1 MSLPASE
8 PLPPDDFETLPPA
21 RRRRRKRQSLLPDF
35 SGEHAQELNELTQQ
49 LTPTLEYFFLAFLA
63 GLAIGVAAL
72 LNSPALFVL
81 AALVAPFLTPVVGL
95 ALSVLI
101 GSWRS
106 FSQYLGATGVGS
118 LLTFLGAALVGWTAR
133 FWKGLPYDQALLHA
147 HFSWTDSVLLV
158 AGGAAVT
165 LLLLRSTDERPR
177 VAGVALSYGLLL
189 PAGIAGFGLTGGLE
203 GLFPDALVVF
213 VSHLSWAALTAA
225 LVLVA
230 LGIRPMNNVAYALGV
245 GLILLSIAA
254 LVAVTGLQLPKPG
267 EPGVAAESS
276 RTPPAA
282 SMLPG
287 KTIAASKTSQAAP
300 LLVTRTV
307 LTSPGTPG
315 PSQTPT
321 NTLVPTNT
329 PTTTVS
335 PAPTPVWGKIR
346 ASDGNGAVVRA
357 EPDYNALYVT
367 SLLNGALV
375 EILPESTMVKG
386 TTWVKIRANN
396 NIEGWIV
403 RGLLVTATPGAAVME
418 TNTVTPSAN

>member
-8 PLPPDDFETLPPA
+8 PLPPDDFEALPPA
-21 RRRRRKRQSLLPDF
+21 RKRRRKRQSLLPDF

-63 GLAIGVAAL
+63 GLAIGAAAL

-118 LLTFLGAALVGWTAR
+118 LLTFIGAALVGWTAR
-133 FWKGLPYDQALLHA
+133 LWKGLPYDQALLHA
-147 HFSWTDSVLLV
+147 HFSWADFVLLV
-158 AGGAAVT
+158 AGAAAVT

-203 GLFPDALVVF
+203 SLFPDALVVF
-213 VSHLSWAALTAA
+213 VSHLSWAALAAA

-230 LGIRPMNNVAYALGV
+230 LGIRPMNNTAYALGV

-254 LVAVTGLQLPKPG
+254 LVAVTGLHLPKLG
-267 EPGVAAESS
+267 EPGIAAEGSQ
-276 RTPPAA
+276 TPATA
-282 SMLPG
+282 SPLTG
-287 KTIAASKTSQAAP
+287 KTVEASKTPQVASILA
-300 LLVTRTV
+300 TRTV
-307 LTSPGTPG
+307 LSSPDASG

-375 EILPESTMVKG
+375 EILPESTMVQG

>member
-8 PLPPDDFETLPPA
+8 PLPPDDFEALPPA

-118 LLTFLGAALVGWTAR
+118 LLTFIGAALVGWTAHL
-133 FWKGLPYDQALLHA
+133 WKDLPYDQALLHA
-147 HFSWTDSVLLV
+147 HFSWANFVLLV
-158 AGGAAVT
+158 AGAAAVT
-165 LLLLRSTDERPR
+165 LLLLRSPDERPR

-189 PAGIAGFGLTGGLE
+189 PAGLAGFGLTGGLE
-203 GLFPDALVVF
+203 NLFPGALVVF
-213 VSHLSWAALTAA
+213 VSHLSWAALAAA
-225 LVLVA
+225 LVLLA

-254 LVAVTGLQLPKPG
+254 LVAVTGLHLPTPG
-267 EPGVAAESS
+267 DPGITAESS

-282 SMLPG
+282 SVLPG
-287 KTIAASKTSQAAP
+287 KTVETSKTPQAAS
-300 LLVTRTV
+300 LLATRTV
-307 LTSPGTPG
+307 LSSPGASG

-375 EILPESTMVKG
+375 EILPESTMVQG

>member
-8 PLPPDDFETLPPA
+8 PLPPDDFEALPPA
-21 RRRRRKRQSLLPDF
+21 RKRRRKRQSLLPDF

-63 GLAIGVAAL
+63 GLAIGAAAL

-106 FSQYLGATGVGS
+106 FYQYLGATGVGS
-118 LLTFLGAALVGWTAR
+118 LLTFIGAALVGWTAR
-133 FWKGLPYDQALLHA
+133 LWKGLPYDQALLHA
-147 HFSWTDSVLLV
+147 HFSWADFVLLV
-158 AGGAAVT
+158 AGAAAVT

-203 GLFPDALVVF
+203 SLFPDALVVF
-213 VSHLSWAALTAA
+213 VSHLSWAALAAA

-230 LGIRPMNNVAYALGV
+230 LGIRPMNNTAYALGV

-254 LVAVTGLQLPKPG
+254 LVAVTGLHLPKPG
-267 EPGVAAESS
+267 EPGIAAEGSQ
-276 RTPPAA
+276 TPATA
-282 SMLPG
+282 SPLTG
-287 KTIAASKTSQAAP
+287 KTVEASKTPQVASILA
-300 LLVTRTV
+300 TRTV
-307 LTSPGTPG
+307 LSSPDASG

-375 EILPESTMVKG
+375 EILPESTMVQG